1 MLACSRAVMSS
12 CQRIMIMLSGLSLP
26 LWVVCPC
33 LFVSVICTKLC
44 IPNNQLVSAACPD
57 F

>member
-44 IPNNQLVSAACPD
+44 IPNNLLVSAACPD